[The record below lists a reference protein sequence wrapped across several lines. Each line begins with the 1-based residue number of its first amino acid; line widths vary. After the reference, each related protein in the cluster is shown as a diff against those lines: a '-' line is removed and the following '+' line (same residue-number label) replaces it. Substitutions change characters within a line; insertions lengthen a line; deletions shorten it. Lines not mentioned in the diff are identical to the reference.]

1 MTRTA
6 LERLD
11 GGVWRSEALGVLV
24 DVSGAVSGP
33 GALDRSALS
42 AEASAWAPAL
52 AAMAALEGGA
62 VANPDEGRRV
72 GHYWLRAPALAPDGL
87 GAEIEAAAAQTRAVA
102 AEVHA
107 SGAFDTALILGIGG
121 SALGP
126 QWVSDALGGP
136 RDALAIRFLDN
147 TDPDGF
153 ARVLRSLDLSR
164 TLVVCI
170 SKSGGT
176 PETRN
181 ALLHTQAAYAD
192 VGVDFASRAVAVSG
206 EGSAL
211 WRAAEGWR
219 ARLPMWDWVGGR
231 TSLGSAVGLLP
242 MALQGLDTSA
252 FLRGAADM
260 DTATRAANAS
270 ENPAALLAIAWHRLT
285 EGHARRAMVMLPYR
299 DRLLLTSRY
308 LQQLIMESLGKQ
320 HDLSGREV
328 RQGLTVYG
336 NKGSTDQHA
345 YVQQLRDGP
354 DDFFACF
361 VGVLD
366 DGDAG
371 VGRDGAPVEVEPGLD
386 SADFLQGFMLGTRA
400 ALRASG
406 RGVVT
411 LTLDTLDAYRMGAL
425 MALFERAVGLYAA
438 RVGIN
443 AYHQPGVE
451 AGKKAAAAVLALKA
465 PLLAALTGSPA
476 TAEVVAAR
484 AGVVDVESAWWMLT
498 RLAANGRGVRVERGA
513 SPSLDAFAAQG

>member
-6 LERLD
+6 LGLLD
-11 GGVWRSEALGVLV
+11 EGVWRSEALGVLV
-24 DVSGAVSGP
+24 DVSGAAA
-33 GALDRSALS
+33 GAPAAERNAWA
-42 AEASAWAPAL
+42 AEAAAWAPAL
-52 AAMAALEGGA
+52 EAMQALEAGA
-62 VANPDEGRRV
+62 VANPDEGRQV
-72 GHYWLRAPALAPDGL
+72 GHYWLRCPDRAPQGL
-87 GAEIEAAAAQTRAVA
+87 SASIEAAVAQTRDVA
-102 AEVHA
+102 AEVRG

-136 RDALAIRFLDN
+136 HDALALRFLDN

-153 ARVLRSLDLSR
+153 ARTLRSLDLSR

-181 ALLHTQAAYAD
+181 ALLHTQAAFVAA
-192 VGVDFASRAVAVSG
+192 GVDFASRAVAVSG
-206 EGSAL
+206 ENSAL
-211 WRAAEGWR
+211 WRFAAGWR

-231 TSLGSAVGLLP
+231 TSLCSAVGLLP
-242 MALQGLDTSA
+242 MALQGLDTAA

-260 DTATRAANAS
+260 DAATRAPEVL
-270 ENPAALLAIAWHRLT
+270 ENPAALLAMAWHRLA

-308 LQQLIMESLGKQ
+308 LQQLIMESLGKR

-328 RQGLTVYG
+328 HQGLTVYG

-354 DDFFACF
+354 DDCFACF
-361 VGVLD
+361 IGVLD

-371 VGRDGAPVEVEPGLD
+371 IAPGERAVEVEPGLD

-406 RGVVT
+406 RGVIT

-438 RVGIN
+438 RIGVN

-451 AGKKAAAAVLALKA
+451 AGKKAAAAVLASKA
-465 PLLAALTGSPA
+465 PLLAALTDSPE
-476 TAEVVAAR
+476 TVEVVAAR
-484 AGVVDVESAWWMLT
+484 AGVADVESAWWMLT
-498 RLAANGRGVRVERGA
+498 RFAANGCGVRATRGQV
-513 SPSLDAFAAQG
+513 PSLDTFSAAR